1 MAAVLCKG
9 CAAACDGLCKLMTIP
24 CKIFGGCCG
33 LLAEGIGQ
41 LCTNPFCFFVAVSLA
56 INIPSI
62 VAGLN
67 LLRYY
72 GIGCMASTWQIGNL
86 AFCSI
91 NILAAFYI
99 AMRFNHLRNN
109 PRDSSSGTNT
119 QLSGMKKVSDIL
131 CYDPI
136 VAIYFLVLIG
146 FFVWLGIGVSWRA
159 SGQMWC
165 GDDAGID
172 LINTSFACGY
182 SFFGTGFFAL
192 FFSICCSCC
201 CNDDRRDG
209 PGPNPYYSQQPQQQ
223 YGSTPTNRP
232 PHQRPPSNNNS
243 GLNHSNQYPQ
253 NNDVE
258 YASAKPVTA
267 TPVYSQNQQQAPIKA
282 TVVNDT
288 PTSNVTPSAPPVPP
302 QANGNQNS
310 SGLSIDREAE
320 AVAKGSAFGAKIGKL
335 FNASDTTKSKLETAG
350 AKANVAVNHGFTKA
364 QQMMGFKK

>member
-9 CAAACDGLCKLMTIP
+9 CAAACEGLCKLMTIP
-24 CKIFGGCCG
+24 CKICGECCG
-33 LLAEGIGQ
+33 LLTEGIAQ
-41 LCTNPFCFFVAVSLA
+41 LCTNPFCLFVAVSLA

-67 LLRYY
+67 LLRFY
-72 GIGCMASTWQIGNL
+72 GIGCMASTWQIGNV

-91 NILAAFYI
+91 NIIAAFYI
-99 AMRFNHLRNN
+99 AMRFNHLKNN

-119 QLSGMKKVSDIL
+119 QSSGMRKVSDIL

-136 VAIYFLVLIG
+136 VAIYILVLIG
-146 FFVWLGIGVSWRA
+146 FFIWLGIGVSWRA

-192 FFSICCSCC
+192 CFSICCSCC
-201 CNDDRRDG
+201 CNDDGSRG
-209 PGPNPYYSQQPQQQ
+209 HGTNPYYSQQPQRQ

-232 PHQRPPSNNNS
+232 PPHQRPPSNNYS
-243 GLNHSNQYPQ
+243 GSNHSNQYPKH
-253 NNDVE
+253 NDVE
-258 YASAKPVTA
+258 HATAEPVTA

-288 PTSNVTPSAPPVPP
+288 PAPSAPPASA
-302 QANGNQNS
+302 QASSNENN
-310 SGLSIDREAE
+310 SGLSIDQEAE

-350 AKANVAVNHGFTKA
+350 AKANLAVNQSLTKA
-364 QQMMGFKK
+364 QQMMGFKKN